1 MTDAVAP
8 APYVIEAGAVGRD
21 RETLLSLWHGNLGE
35 DARMRSKFDWFYA
48 GCPFGEPTLCLLRHV
63 ADNQPVGVASAG
75 PRRMQAGDSTIE
87 AGVLVDL
94 AVTAAHRSLGP
105 AMMLQTALAEAAG
118 ARFDLLY
125 GFPNPKAAPVFKRA
139 GYAKLGE
146 IVRHARVLRHRDYLA
161 RKLPRPLATL
171 GGMLLDFA
179 VRLHDGWRA
188 RGDRRLSAQWS
199 DTADTRFD
207 ALWSSSDQAG
217 ATLSIRDLAFARWRF
232 DQCPFDTTRY
242 LLLGDPNDGSLQA
255 WFACQV
261 KGSALHVRDF
271 WSAEAVRG
279 LARAHVDALLVA
291 ARKAGH
297 ASVSVEI
304 AGKPEQLRGWL
315 AARFSARGRR
325 PVFGKWTDA
334 HATARPD
341 LYLTSADEDE

>member
-1 MTDAVAP
+1 LTDAAAP
-8 APYVIEAGAVGRD
+8 APYVIEAGAIDRD
-21 RETLLSLWHGNLGE
+21 RDSVLSLWHGNLGE
-35 DARMRSKFDWFYA
+35 EARMRSKYDWFYA

-63 ADNQPVGVASAG
+63 ADNQYVGVASAG
-75 PRRMQAGDSTIE
+75 PRRMQAGDSAIA

-146 IVRHARVLRHRDYLA
+146 IVRYARVLRYRDYLA
-161 RKLPRPLATL
+161 RKFPRPLAAM
-171 GGMLLDFA
+171 GGVLVDFG
-179 VRLHDGWRA
+179 VRLHDAWRA
-188 RGDRRLSAQWS
+188 RGDRPLTAQWS
-199 DTADTRFD
+199 DKADPRFD
-207 ALWSSSDQAG
+207 ALWADSEHAG

-242 LLLGDPNDGSLQA
+242 LLLSYPSDGSLQA

-271 WSAEAVRG
+271 WSAEAMHG
-279 LARAHVDALLVA
+279 LERAHVDALLVA

-304 AGKPEQLRGWL
+304 AGNARQLGGWL

-325 PVFGKWTDA
+325 PVFGKWTDKG
-334 HATARPD
+334 ATARPD